1 MSFNL
6 AVHLR
11 KVCYLKHQTPCM
23 KKLPPW
29 LVGKFKN
36 WFKIVF
42 RIKIIVSLRCMKFK
56 FILIHFLLDEVEIQF
71 QNFDFF
77 VEIIVCTLL
86 FKKKSVHV
94 LKATVNGDKIN

>member
-1 MSFNL
+1 
-6 AVHLR
+6 
-11 KVCYLKHQTPCM
+11 
-23 KKLPPW
+23 
-29 LVGKFKN
+29 
-36 WFKIVF
+36 
-42 RIKIIVSLRCMKFK
+42 MKFK